1 MKPKLLFYCQHVL
14 GMGHFIR
21 SAEIARGLTDFDVH
35 FINGG
40 EIVPGFDLPGS
51 IEVINLPPIKSDAD
65 FRELQ
70 TSAGASL
77 KEVKETRRRLILDEY
92 ERWRPDVLLIELFP
106 FGRRKFAFELI
117 PLLDRVNAAG
127 EQTAVVCSL
136 RDILVAKRDQEK
148 FEAET
153 RRLVNRYFDLL
164 LVHADPRLL
173 RLDET
178 FTRVADLRCQVLY
191 TGFVTSENLPERTG
205 APSAPDGLPTP
216 NDLPVIESGEKLLLV
231 SLGGGRVGGELVDG
245 ALAASDL
252 LAARLPHHLLVFAGP
267 YFPEAEF
274 QRLMERVSGNSRV
287 HLRRYTTR
295 FTDYLRAADLSISM
309 AGYNTCLNLVAVG
322 ARAIVYPFT
331 GNDDREQ
338 TLRAEKLQAL
348 GLVDLIRP
356 GELTPTS
363 LAGKIIQAFE
373 RPRPSANAPALD
385 LRGVEKTSA
394 ALLDLVTQRR
404 QLLSA
409 EAEAW
414 ASLDRT
420 LAKIAGAGRKVE
432 IFFRDDDIDEDEE
445 TLQTLLDL
453 FLRYEVPLSLAVIP
467 GSLTPAGIALLN
479 VRCAA
484 HPELIELNQHGWGH
498 INHELTGRKCEF
510 GPSRSFAEQYDD
522 IARGQRLLTEAFGQN
537 FSPVFVPPWN
547 RLTPPT
553 REVLIRLGFHALSGL
568 RDRAP
573 VVDDGLR
580 EIPVTLD
587 LFRWKDG
594 AELKTAAEFIGELC
608 VQLEASELIGI
619 MLHHK
624 VMGDEAWQLVE
635 HLLGALR
642 RGPGVSFHTFRSL
655 LEGRR

>member
-40 EIVPGFDLPGS
+40 EIVPGFDLPDS
-51 IEVINLPPIKSDAD
+51 IKVINLPPIKSDAD

-70 TSAGASL
+70 TAAGANL
-77 KEVKETRRRLILDEY
+77 EEVKETRRRLLLDEY
-92 ERWRPDVLLIELFP
+92 ERWQPDILLIELFP

-117 PLLDRVNAAG
+117 PLLDRVKAAG

-153 RRLVNRYFDLL
+153 CRLVNRYFDLL
-164 LVHADPRLL
+164 LVHADPQLL

-178 FTRVADLRCQVLY
+178 FARVADLRCQVLY
-191 TGFVTSENLPERTG
+191 TGFVTAENDTDQAE
-205 APSAPDGLPTP
+205 AQSAPD
-216 NDLPVIESGEKLLLV
+216 DLPARGDGEKLLLV
-231 SLGGGRVGGELVDG
+231 SLGGGRVGGELIDY
-245 ALAASDL
+245 ALEASDL
-252 LAARLPHHLLVFAGP
+252 LATRLPHHLLVFAGP

-274 QRLMERVSGNSRV
+274 QRLTERVSGSPRV
-287 HLRRYTTR
+287 QLRRYTTR

-348 GLVDLIRP
+348 GLIDLIRP
-356 GELTPTS
+356 SELTPTN
-363 LAGKIIQAFE
+363 LAGKIVRAFE
-373 RPRPSANAPALD
+373 RPRPGANAPTLD
-385 LRGVEKTSA
+385 LCGVEKTSA
-394 ALLDLVTQRR
+394 ALLDLVAQRR
-404 QLLSA
+404 QRLSV

-414 ASLDRT
+414 ESLDRMLT
-420 LAKIAGAGRKVE
+420 KIAGAGRKVE

-445 TLQTLLDL
+445 KLQTLLDL
-453 FLRYEVPLSLAVIP
+453 FLRYEVPLNLAVIP
-467 GSLTPAGIALLN
+467 GSLTPAGVALLK

-484 HPELIELNQHGWGH
+484 HPELIELNQHGWRH
-498 INHELTGRKCEF
+498 INHEPTGRKCEF

-522 IARGQRLLTEAFGQN
+522 IQRGQRLLTEAFGQN

-547 RLTPPT
+547 RLTPST
-553 REVLIRLGFHALSGL
+553 RQALIRLGFDALSGL
-568 RDRAP
+568 RDQAP
-573 VVDDGLR
+573 VIDDGLR

-587 LFRWKDG
+587 VFRWKGG
-594 AELKTAAEFIGELC
+594 AELKTAAELIGELR

-624 VMGDEAWQLVE
+624 VMGDEAWQLIE
-635 HLLGALR
+635 HLLTALK
-642 RGPGVSFHTFRSL
+642 RGPGISFHTFRSL